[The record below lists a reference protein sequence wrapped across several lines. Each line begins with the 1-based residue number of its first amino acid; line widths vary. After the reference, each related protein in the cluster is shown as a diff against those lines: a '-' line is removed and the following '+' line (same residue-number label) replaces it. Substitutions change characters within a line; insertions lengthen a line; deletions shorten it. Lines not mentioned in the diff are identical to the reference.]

1 MKREER
7 LAYIALPYVVGSL
20 RCCARSLLLWGFAID
35 GSSDRCVMDTP
46 VVLCF
51 IIVGSL
57 HRRSVLARFSCRK
70 VPVWAAFVV
79 DSPRHEH

>member
-7 LAYIALPYVVGSL
+7 LAYITPPYVMGSL

-35 GSSDRCVMDTP
+35 GSSNRCVIDML

-51 IIVGSL
+51 IIVGLL
-57 HRRSVLARFSCRK
+57 HRWSVLARFSCHK

-79 DSPRHEH
+79 DSPCHEH